1 MKRLAYLVSQYPA
14 ISHTFVLREVRG
26 LRQLGFEIRTVSIRP
41 SDRPLEHLTAIER
54 EEAIATF
61 CVSSCGI
68 RRFLTAHFATGFRRP
83 GSYVLGL
90 GFALR
95 LAGLDLR
102 QSVLHLAYFAQAVV
116 AGRWIERQRITHV
129 HTHFSSTVALLLGR
143 VFAISVSSTIHG
155 SDEFIDPAGFH
166 MFEKCRDSVFVRAI
180 SNFGRSQLMRFSDP
194 SDWDKYEVCQL
205 GVDPSEFAPRLFR
218 ANPER
223 FELLT
228 VGRLA
233 PVKAIPVL
241 LSAVSALVAEGRS
254 LRLRIAGGGDLLEP
268 LRDEIVRRGL
278 ASHVF
283 LEGPLVERSVKELY
297 VESDLFVLASFA
309 EGVPVVLMEA
319 MAMEIPCVA
328 TWVTGVPELIRN
340 EIDGLLVGP
349 ADAEA
354 LTAAVSRLMDDSE
367 LRRRLGRS
375 ASERIRARYDL
386 ATNLER
392 LAAIFHRRLESG

>member
-1 MKRLAYLVSQYPA
+1 MTRLAYLVSQYPT

-26 LRQLGFEIRTVSIRP
+26 LRQLGFDIRTVSIRP
-41 SDRPLEHLTAIER
+41 SDRPLEQLTPIER

-61 CVSSCGI
+61 CVAGCGL
-68 RRFLTAHFATGFRRP
+68 RRFLSAHFSTGFRRP
-83 GSYVLGL
+83 RPYVLGL
-90 GFALR
+90 VFALR

-102 QSVLHLAYFAQAVV
+102 RSVLHLAYFAQAVV

-143 VFAISVSSTIHG
+143 VYPISVSSTIHG
-155 SDEFIDPAGFH
+155 SDEFIDPEGFH
-166 MFEKCRDSVFVRAI
+166 MLEKCRDAVFVRAI

-194 SDWDKYEVCQL
+194 SHWDKYEVCPL
-205 GVDPSEFAPRLFR
+205 GVDPSVFAPRVFR

-233 PVKAIPVL
+233 AVKAIPVL
-241 LSAVSALVAEGRS
+241 LSAVGALVAEGRS
-254 LRLRIAGGGDLLEP
+254 LRLRIAGGGNLLES
-268 LRDEIVRRGL
+268 LREEIVRRGL
-278 ASHVF
+278 VSHVF
-283 LEGPLVERSVKELY
+283 LEGPLAERSVKELY
-297 VESDLFVLASFA
+297 LESDVFVLASFA

-340 EIDGLLVGP
+340 EIDGLLVCP

-354 LTAAVSRLMDDSE
+354 LTAALSRLMDDSE

-375 ASERIRARYDL
+375 GSERVRARYDL

-392 LAAIFHRRLESG
+392 LATIFHRRLESG